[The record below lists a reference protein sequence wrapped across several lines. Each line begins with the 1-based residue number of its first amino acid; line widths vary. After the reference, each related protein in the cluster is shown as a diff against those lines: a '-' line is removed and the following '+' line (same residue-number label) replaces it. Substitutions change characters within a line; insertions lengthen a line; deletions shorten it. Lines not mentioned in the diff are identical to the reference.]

1 MATVSEEL
9 DSFYQFAEG
18 RLRSDATG
26 ETLDS
31 LYAEWRICH
40 PSPDELDTN
49 VRAVRAA
56 LRDLDAGEIGRPI
69 AEFIAEFRQRNGI

>member
-1 MATVSEEL
+1 MATLTEEL
-9 DSFYQFAEG
+9 DSFYKFAEG

-31 LYAEWRICH
+31 LCAEWRIGH
-40 PSPDELDTN
+40 PSPDELGMN

-56 LRDLDAGEIGRPI
+56 LRDMEAGESGRPI
-69 AEFIAEFRQRNGI
+69 GEFIAEFR